1 MSAKD
6 AFFDKVER
14 NANARKESEEAFK
27 RDVLAF
33 QEETKALLMEIK
45 DWFDGSPVTSSVGT
59 TQVTENTTRFEVSNL
74 TLKNGDKT
82 LTIVPEGLYY
92 FGVKGGL
99 EVTINNPN
107 SSPSTSKFKLH
118 WKDSVS
124 QLPGWVI
131 VSGSLG
137 RTPAERTSFNQENF
151 FKTII
156 AFA

>member
-1 MSAKD
+1 LALKPQ
-6 AFFDKVER
+6 VER

-45 DWFDGSPVTSSVGT
+45 DWFDGSPVTSSVG

-124 QLPGWVI
+124 KLPGWVI

-137 RTPAERTSFNQENF
+137 RTQLNELVQSGKLLQ
-151 FKTII
+151 
-156 AFA
+156 